1 LDYQR
6 DAWDEVTA
14 RHHRHPLRAVI
25 GVDDLNNAYIDG
37 SQKRLVSRAVRLEP
51 HFSVLDYGCG
61 VGRWTLWFAP
71 QVRRVVG
78 VDLSPKMVD
87 AARRAA
93 DEAGIQ
99 NVEHHHLDGMPL
111 PFEDGAFD
119 LVNAVWVLRY
129 VTDDKELARTVRELC
144 RVVRPGGYVT
154 FIEMIAERAP
164 EYKEHEGDFSGAA
177 VYRMLEQYR
186 SLFEGC
192 GMTVQESAVS
202 SASTLYWSYVAARS
216 AVRRRGLPDLLSP
229 LAPVVISSSLSGEG
243 LTAGLLQIL
252 ADRGIV
258 RCRHRFLCFK
268 KPETGDIRG

>member
-1 LDYQR
+1 M
-6 DAWDEVTA
+6 TA
-14 RHHRHPLRAVI
+14 RHRRHPLRAVI

-93 DEAGIQ
+93 DEAGIR
-99 NVEHHHLDGMPL
+99 NVEHHALDGVPL

-129 VTDDKELARTVRELC
+129 IVDDDELARTVRELC

-154 FIEMIAERAP
+154 LIEMTAQEAP
-164 EYKEHEGDFSGAA
+164 VFKEHEGDFSGAA
-177 VYRMLEQYR
+177 VYRRLEEYR
-186 SLFEGC
+186 SLFEWC
-192 GMTVQESAVS
+192 GMTVQECAVS
-202 SASTLYWSYVAARS
+202 SASPLYWSYVAARD
-216 AVRRRGLPDLLSP
+216 AVRRRGLPNLFSP
-229 LAPVVISSSLSGEG
+229 LAPLIVPLSLAGES
-243 LTAGLLQIL
+243 LTTRPMQIL

-258 RCRHRFLCFK
+258 RCRHRFLCIK
-268 KPETGDIRG
+268 KPEDGGIGV

>member
-1 LDYQR
+1 MDYQR

-51 HFSVLDYGCG
+51 HYSVLDYGCG

-71 QVRRVVG
+71 QVHRVVG
-78 VDLSPKMVD
+78 VDLSPKMVE
-87 AARRAA
+87 AARQAA

-99 NVEHHHLDGMPL
+99 NAEHHALDGMPL
-111 PFEDGAFD
+111 AFEDGVFD

-129 VTDDKELARTVRELC
+129 IVDADDLARTVEEIC

-154 FIEMIAERAP
+154 LIEMIARGEP
-164 EYKEHEGDFSGAA
+164 EFKEHEGEFTGAA
-177 VYRMLEQYR
+177 VYRRLEQYR
-186 SLFEGC
+186 TLFEGC
-192 GMTVQESAVS
+192 GVTVQECTVS
-202 SASTLYWSYVAARS
+202 SASPLYWPYVA
-216 AVRRRGLPDLLSP
+216 VRNIVRHRNLPDPLSP
-229 LAPVVISSSLSGEG
+229 LAPSMVSASLAGEC
-243 LTAGLLQIL
+243 LTTRLMQFL
-252 ADRGIV
+252 ADHDLV

-268 KPETGDIRG
+268 KPEDGGIRG